1 MDGFAGMMNWF
12 SGFVRIGGVQP
23 PSILGEISRP
33 STVCVFQTLPTKLE
47 MAKTFFCGRSML
59 NGFCWV

>member
-33 STVCVFQTLPTKLE
+33 STVCVCFRLCRLNSKWPRL
-47 MAKTFFCGRSML
+47 FFVEDLC
-59 NGFCWV
+59 

>member
-1 MDGFAGMMNWF
+1 MMNWF

-23 PSILGEISRP
+23 PNFLAEISRP

-47 MAKTFFCGRSML
+47 MGVSKNSGTP
-59 NGFCWV
+59 